1 MWDGGV
7 NGERRNKRAGNG
19 NRNDFRIRKY
29 AAKSCKQTE
38 GEEGKIWKRNLKQ
51 EQTEKKEKKKR
62 CEIRSRHLW

>member
-7 NGERRNKRAGNG
+7 NGERRNKRVGNG

-38 GEEGKIWKRNLKQ
+38 GEEGKNMREKLEARTDREKR
-51 EQTEKKEKKKR
+51 KEKTVR
-62 CEIRSRHLW
+62 N